1 MGVIVNDTTTL
12 PSGLEIS
19 GYYAS
24 LGNTGEVV
32 TYKHQISGISKFLTR
47 GTILWWANKDARLS
61 DKPPVHTEYISVTS
75 DTAPTG
81 SAYQLIYDKFKEEL
95 TNFTDDL

>member
-24 LGNTGEVV
+24 LGSSGEVL
-32 TYKHQISGISKFLTR
+32 TTKNQMTQTPEFITR
-47 GTILWWANKDARLS
+47 GNVFYWVNKDARLS
-61 DKPPVHTEYISVTS
+61 RKPTVHTEYITVYSN
-75 DTAPTG
+75 TAPTV
-81 SAYQLIYDKFKEEL
+81 SAYQVIYDKFKEGL
-95 TNFTDDL
+95 TNFTDDI

>member
-32 TYKHQISGISKFLTR
+32 TYKHWISGIPKFLTR
-47 GTILWWANKDARLS
+47 GTILLWVDRDARLS

-75 DTAPTG
+75 NTAPTSG
-81 SAYQLIYDKFKEEL
+81 VYQVIYDKFKEGL